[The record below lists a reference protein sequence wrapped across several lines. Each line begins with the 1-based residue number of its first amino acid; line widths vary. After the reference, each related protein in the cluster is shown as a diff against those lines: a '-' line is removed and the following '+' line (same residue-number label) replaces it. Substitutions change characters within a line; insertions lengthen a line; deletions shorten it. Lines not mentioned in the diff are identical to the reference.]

1 MSDQKA
7 AGRGQRAA
15 GRKRKAGKAK
25 EQVAAGRRQL
35 AEGDWRGEMVFGR
48 YVLYAVVMLVGAV
61 TTGGE
66 AAQTAPM
73 LAGCPV
79 FPVNNVWNTPVDH
92 LAVDSNSAAYV
103 ATIGSTVGVHPDFGA
118 ALWDGGPIGIPYT
131 VVPGNQ
137 PRVGVSFEYDD
148 ESDPGPYPIPPDAA
162 IEGGSN
168 SSGDRHVL
176 VLDRQRCVL
185 YETFASYPQPD
196 GTWEAGSG
204 AIFDLYS
211 HELRPSGWTSADAA
225 GLPILPGLVRYD
237 EVAAG
242 EIRHALRFTAPQTQ
256 KKFVWP
262 ARHYAS
268 SLTSTNYPPMGKR
281 FRLKAGFDVST
292 FSADVQVILRA
303 LKKYGMILADNGSAW
318 YISGAPDPRW
328 NDDVLVSELRR
339 VKGADFEA
347 VDETPLIVDVNS
359 GQARQLSTG
368 PPGSAAMAVGVY
380 RNGSWYLDR
389 NRNGVW
395 DGCGTDVCS
404 QIGLPSDAPL
414 VGDWSGSGTSRV
426 GVFRPSSGT
435 FYLDYNGNGIWDGCS
450 TDRCVA
456 IGQAG
461 DVPLVGDWTGTGTSK
476 VGVFRPGDG
485 VFYLDANGNGAWDG
499 CAIDACM
506 AIGQAG
512 DAPLVGDWS
521 GSGSGKVGVFRAS
534 SGTFYLDLNG
544 NGVWEGCETDRC
556 ATIGMSGDIAL
567 VGDWNGNGATKVGLF
582 RPTDG
587 AFYLDYNGNGTWDGC
602 GVDKCLNIGMNG
614 DVPLVGDWDGTGSSK
629 VGVFRPSDGTFY
641 LDYNGSGTG
650 EGCGSDLCLSIGLSG
665 DTPLVGKW

>member
-1 MSDQKA
+1 
-7 AGRGQRAA
+7 
-15 GRKRKAGKAK
+15 
-25 EQVAAGRRQL
+25 VAAGKRQP

-48 YVLYAVVMLVGAV
+48 YVLGVAVMLVG
-61 TTGGE
+61 TLGSGGLRAE
-66 AAQTAPM
+66 TAPM

-79 FPVNNVWNTPVDH
+79 FPANNAWNTPVDH
-92 LAVDSNSAAYV
+92 LSVDSNSAAYI
-103 ATIGSTVGVHPDFGA
+103 ATIGSGVGLHPDFGA

-131 VVPGNQ
+131 LVPGNQ
-137 PRVGVSFEYDD
+137 PRVEVSFEYDD

-162 IEGGSN
+162 IEGGGN
-168 SSGDRHVL
+168 STGDRHVL
-176 VLDRQRCVL
+176 VLDKQRCVL
-185 YETFASYPQPD
+185 YETFSSYPQPD
-196 GTWEAGSG
+196 GSWQAGSG

-211 HELRPSGWTSADAA
+211 HALRPSGWTSADAA

-268 SLTSTNYPPMGKR
+268 SLTGSNYPPMGKR
-281 FRLKAGFDVST
+281 FRLKASFDVST

-347 VDETPLIVDVNS
+347 VDEAPLLVDANS
-359 GQARQLSTG
+359 GQARQPTTG
-368 PPGSAAMAVGVY
+368 PPGSAAMAVGVF

-395 DGCGTDVCS
+395 DGCGTDQCS
-404 QIGLPSDAPL
+404 QIGLTGDIPL
-414 VGDWSGSGTSRV
+414 VGDWGGYGTSAIA
-426 GVFRPSSGT
+426 VFRAAAGT
-435 FYLDYNGNGIWDGCS
+435 FYLDYNADGVWDGCS
-450 TDRCVA
+450 TDRCVV

-461 DVPLVGDWTGTGTSK
+461 DVPLVGDWTGSGASK

-485 VFYLDANGNGAWDG
+485 MFYLDVSGNGTWDG
-499 CAIDACM
+499 CAVDVCM

-512 DAPLVGDWS
+512 DVALVGDWS
-521 GSGSGKVGVFRAS
+521 GSGASKVGVFRPS

-556 ATIGMSGDIAL
+556 VTIGMSGDTAL
-567 VGDWNGNGATKVGLF
+567 AGDWNGSGATKVGLF
-582 RPTDG
+582 RPVDG
-587 AFYLDYNGNGTWDGC
+587 TFYLDYNGSGTWDGC
-602 GVDKCLNIGMNG
+602 GADRCLQIGMVG
-614 DVPLVGDWDGTGSSK
+614 DVPFVGDWDGTGSSK

-641 LDYNGSGTG
+641 LDYNGSGSWD
-650 EGCGSDLCLSIGLSG
+650 GCGSDRCLSIGLSG